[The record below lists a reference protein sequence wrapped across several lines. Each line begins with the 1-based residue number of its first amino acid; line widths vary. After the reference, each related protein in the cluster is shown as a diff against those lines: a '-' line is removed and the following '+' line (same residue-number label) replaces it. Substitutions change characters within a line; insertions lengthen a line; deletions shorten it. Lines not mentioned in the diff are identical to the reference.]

1 MKKIILFD
9 YNDDKDDNNLCI
21 KIINGYEGCK
31 IHEELNVQET
41 WSPVG
46 NDTLYF
52 LPGCAVPRFKVREQ
66 FTCTIKPENATAVF
80 ISRNELKGSENTFK
94 EYQKL
99 LKINPVKMDHWIK
112 EANNAEQC
120 KLLYASLRSSGIDT
134 VYMTEILWYNKSYSK
149 SMHKYSVRLSD
160 HFQINRWSDKNDYKK
175 NPLKGKIFKPIKNKS
190 FDNLTYD
197 IYFEDSLLSKLNK
210 DNLIIDEIKYEE
222 LRAFGKTED
231 KENVILMIELMSNSD
246 YEKSFIYLLLLL
258 KEFGGLITPLKES
271 KHVNFKSLLTYLKIN
286 NSLADLTIKDLTQSL
301 KIHKRFT
308 KSNACLVSMA
318 CVNEY
323 VHYADPE
330 NDCWTKGPV
339 LKKNYIT

>member
-1 MKKIILFD
+1 
-9 YNDDKDDNNLCI
+9 
-21 KIINGYEGCK
+21 
-31 IHEELNVQET
+31 
-41 WSPVG
+41 
-46 NDTLYF
+46 
-52 LPGCAVPRFKVREQ
+52 
-66 FTCTIKPENATAVF
+66 
-80 ISRNELKGSENTFK
+80 
-94 EYQKL
+94 
-99 LKINPVKMDHWIK
+99 
-112 EANNAEQC
+112 
-120 KLLYASLRSSGIDT
+120 
-134 VYMTEILWYNKSYSK
+134 
-149 SMHKYSVRLSD
+149 
-160 HFQINRWSDKNDYKK
+160 
-175 NPLKGKIFKPIKNKS
+175 
-190 FDNLTYD
+190 
-197 IYFEDSLLSKLNK
+197 
-210 DNLIIDEIKYEE
+210 
-222 LRAFGKTED
+222 
-231 KENVILMIELMSNSD
+231 MSNSD